1 MSEFTCK
8 GFTSNFSIILNI
20 AFHISYTANALT
32 QRWNEREE
40 CSRYFFLRSKNFSVS
55 RKGVFF
61 PFAKQVAW
69 DNRRSST
76 CDQSTSTTLL
86 STGTNDIVQND
97 RCGRASCKA
106 ILPLYILGKTF
117 MNIVT
122 YAYFYVW
129 WSNHVRKISKSSNG
143 SLIVFQSFFSIHT

>member
-1 MSEFTCK
+1 MRGENTLAIF
-8 GFTSNFSIILNI
+8 FFS
-20 AFHISYTANALT
+20 AF
-32 QRWNEREE
+32 Q
-40 CSRYFFLRSKNFSVS
+40 NFSVS

-69 DNRRSST
+69 DNRRSNT

-86 STGTNDIVQND
+86 SKGTNDIVQND

-117 MNIVT
+117 ERQQT
-122 YAYFYVW
+122 HEHRHTRA
-129 WSNHVRKISKSSNG
+129 ISMFDEAITSERLVN
-143 SLIVFQSFFSIHT
+143 LQIAL